1 MQLFRITRSAVI
13 PLLIVALA
21 IQPVA
26 LCLADRGAQAACLK
40 VTSSV
45 NANSAESSSADPSSA
60 TCQGCGRCNVE
71 RPAERCCCCNSEPE
85 SAAKEEVGTSCCSE
99 EHAPAESRSSS
110 PERQSASTPASV
122 DAAVRSIFLCG
133 QRSQPLS
140 DSSPRC
146 PTSENRDHAACD
158 STVIDESQWDAD
170 GLMPIGP
177 TELATAVSSD
187 FAQVMLCI
195 WRL

>member
-45 NANSAESSSADPSSA
+45 KANSAESSSA

-99 EHAPAESRSSS
+99 EHAAETRSSS
-110 PERQSASTPASV
+110 PEQQSASTPASV
-122 DAAVRSIFLCG
+122 DAAVRSICLCG